1 MDATEI
7 LRLHTGAYRI
17 ANEYPEEEEIPRLLQ
32 TAREDQAEQEKRQ
45 NLDKARNLLAAR
57 HYDECRPVLADLQK
71 RFPTNEE
78 ISDLI
83 LELKADEEK
92 QRKPL
97 RFAEARDRARIS
109 PHVLVGFETNT
120 NSITAGDLTTGT
132 RGSIPNDFVYTAGAD
147 ARITRWLTGDF
158 DIVGQRVFGTE
169 TVSVTPQQFLA
180 NCGTCTTDA
189 TPPTVTLN
197 SLQTHPNSS
206 YNITNASMGIKARPF
221 PKVSRLVFTAN
232 VLVRLDDGGLRSSAS
247 PLFGVGYTF

>member
-1 MDATEI
+1 MPDEAETLLKSYRGRTGEHASQQAPRASNKRKKGTPAPLGVDRKDAGRRGLWTQPKYSGCIQALIE
-7 LRLHTGAYRI
+7 LQ
-17 ANEYPEEEEIPRLLQ
+17 NEYPEEEEIPRLLQ

-57 HYDECRPVLADLQK
+57 HYDECRSVLADLQK

-147 ARITRWLTGDF
+147 AK
-158 DIVGQRVFGTE
+158 
-169 TVSVTPQQFLA
+169 
-180 NCGTCTTDA
+180 
-189 TPPTVTLN
+189 
-197 SLQTHPNSS
+197 
-206 YNITNASMGIKARPF
+206 ITNG
-221 PKVSRLVFTAN
+221 
-232 VLVRLDDGGLRSSAS
+232 
-247 PLFGVGYTF
+247 